1 MWLLPHL
8 MRDDDGDEDGDGDQA
23 VLGPDIKVAYWHHLH
38 TFLDFEKQK
47 TSWSKGREREIL
59 L

>member
-1 MWLLPHL
+1 MVVTAL
-8 MRDDDGDEDGDGDQA
+8 MRDDDGDGDGDGDGDLA

-38 TFLDFEKQK
+38 TSNFEKQRQVGPK
-47 TSWSKGREREIL
+47 EEKEIL